1 MNTFVL
7 PYSIIF
13 LTKCKMFFNSS
24 YANGYF
30 LHLQKTSENQMVS
43 GDQWKRSVAWNEFSG
58 EYPAGNYLFKANN
71 IKYVQS

>member
-13 LTKCKMFFNSS
+13 LTKCKMFFNPS

-30 LHLQKTSENQMVS
+30 LHLQKTSENQMLS
-43 GDQWKRSVAWNEFSG
+43 GDQWKGPVAWNEFSG
-58 EYPAGNYLFKANN
+58 EYPAGNFVKVNN
-71 IKYVQS
+71 RNTRTRC